1 MHVDIIVNNYFEL
14 ALIFILLFLDL
25 FQSMEMIFNSFVLVN
40 NNNSRISPVIQSA

>member
-40 NNNSRISPVIQSA
+40 NNNSRISPVI